1 LQLKARREG
10 QALTGYSK
18 ISVSPNP
25 LNELAVISYTLENQ
39 SEVELKV
46 NNLKGQLIKTLHK
59 DSQNKGEHVLSWDG
73 SDNRNQALSS
83 GLYFLRL
90 SASGGILKT
99 HKLLKL

>member
-1 LQLKARREG
+1 LGAFFLQLKARREG

-46 NNLKGQLIKTLHK
+46 NNLK
-59 DSQNKGEHVLSWDG
+59 
-73 SDNRNQALSS
+73 DN
-83 GLYFLRL
+83 
-90 SASGGILKT
+90 
-99 HKLLKL
+99 

>member
-1 LQLKARREG
+1 MQLKARREG
-10 QALTGYSK
+10 KALTGYRK
-18 ISVSPNP
+18 ISESPKP
-25 LNELAVISYTLENQ
+25 LNELAVIRDTLENQ

-59 DSQNKGEHVLSWDG
+59 GSQNKGEQVLAWDG
-73 SDNRNQALSS
+73 SDNRNQAVSA

-99 HKLLKL
+99 HRLLKL